1 MTMVSD
7 KILEKAIAQAKSL
20 FTKHVCEFGF
30 TPNDVKH
37 FGISV
42 VNVRGNYKYLID
54 YTFTKKTG
62 KLVKSKTIEQIYI
75 Y

>member
-1 MTMVSD
+1 MNTVSD

-20 FTKHVCEFGF
+20 FTKDVYEFGF

-37 FGISV
+37 FGISI
-42 VNVRGNYKYLID
+42 VNVRGDYKYLID

-62 KLVKSKTIEQIYI
+62 KLVKSQTIEQTYI
-75 Y
+75 L